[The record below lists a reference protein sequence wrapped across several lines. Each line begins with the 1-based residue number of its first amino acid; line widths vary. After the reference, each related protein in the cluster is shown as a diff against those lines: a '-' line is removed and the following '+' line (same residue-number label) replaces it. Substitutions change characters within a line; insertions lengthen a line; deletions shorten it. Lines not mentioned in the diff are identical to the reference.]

1 MTPDF
6 GAIIIELREIYRF
19 FFIDE
24 YCILD
29 LFKGF

>member
-19 FFIDE
+19 FIDE